1 MSQILIVVLFF
12 LGFLLILKA
21 GDLLVESSVWLAEIT
36 RIPPM
41 IIGATV
47 VSIATTFPETTVAM
61 LASFSGNEELAI
73 NTAVGSIICNFT
85 LVLGIAF
92 VFFPT
97 KVDAK
102 AFSHKSIFFLIVLVL
117 VTVFSINGEIG
128 LVEGIFLLILFFA
141 FLVFNV
147 GEAKKNRFEY
157 EKNEDRPGI
166 FIVLFQF
173 VLSALAIA
181 FGAAVLVNNVE
192 GMSKIIG
199 LSEEF
204 VGLSLI
210 ALGTNLPEIV
220 TTITS
225 IKKRTPEIGI
235 GNIFGASTI
244 NATLLVGISTI
255 FSIGRT
261 INLSKFIMFFSLPIM
276 YLILFIISYPIM
288 RKKRST
294 RLQGCLLILVYA
306 VYSILMAMFV

>member
-1 MSQILIVVLFF
+1 MSQILVVLLFF
-12 LGFLLILKA
+12 LGFVLILKA

-36 RIPPM
+36 KIPPM

-61 LASFSGNEELAI
+61 LASFSGNEDLAI

-92 VFFPT
+92 LFFPT
-97 KVDAK
+97 KVDSK
-102 AFSHKSIFFLIVLVL
+102 AFSRKSLFFLVVLIL
-117 VTVFSINGEIG
+117 VTIFSLGGHIG
-128 LVEGIFLLILFFA
+128 LLEGVVLLILFFV
-141 FLVFNV
+141 FLIFNV
-147 GEAKKNRFEY
+147 SEAKKYRMEY
-157 EKNEDRPGI
+157 EKSEDRPSLSL
-166 FIVLFQF
+166 VLFQF
-173 VLSALAIA
+173 ALSALAIA
-181 FGAAVLVNNVE
+181 FGAAVLVENVE
-192 GMSKIIG
+192 GLSKIIG

-225 IKKRTPEIGI
+225 IKKNSPEIGI

-244 NATLLVGISTI
+244 NATLLVGLSTI
-255 FSIGRT
+255 LSVGKT
-261 INLSKFIMFFSLPIM
+261 ISLSKFIMFFSLPLM
-276 YLILFIISYPIM
+276 YLILLIISYPIM

-294 RLQGCLLILVYA
+294 RLQGGLLILVYV
-306 VYSILMAMFV
+306 VYSIIMAVFV